1 MPTSET
7 TLEADGVRVVFFHDG
22 DRIAHRVEVRDD
34 ATSGWATAFTSLE
47 GRADETWPA
56 SPPVQQLH
64 VEQRPTGPIVF
75 LIGMAGK
82 SHWSAAVE
90 TAADRQRI
98 QFDVAVRF
106 QARPEQLGSAYA
118 IVESFHGSRPR
129 LVAEAATIIDAADH
143 HHHAP
148 RVRPAIEFPT
158 PPATLGWKYAVFN
171 GIDRP

>member
-22 DRIAHRVEVRDD
+22 DRIAHRVEVLDD
-34 ATSGWATAFTSLE
+34 ATNGWGSAITSLE
-47 GRADETWPA
+47 GRADEAWPP
-56 SPPVQQLH
+56 SPPFQQLH

-90 TAADRQRI
+90 TSADRKSI
-98 QFDVAVRF
+98 WFDVAVRF

-118 IVESFHGSRPR
+118 IVESFHGRRPR
-129 LVAEAATIIDAADH
+129 LLAEAATVVDAADDH
-143 HHHAP
+143 SAAP
-148 RVRPAIEFPT
+148 HVRPATEFPI

-171 GIDRP
+171 GIERP

>member
-7 TLEADGVRVVFFHDG
+7 TLEADGVRIVFFRDS

-34 ATSGWATAFTSLE
+34 ATSDWATAFTSLE
-47 GRADETWPA
+47 GRADEAWPP
-56 SPPVQQLH
+56 SPPFQQLH

-90 TAADRQRI
+90 AAADRRSI
-98 QFDVAVRF
+98 RFDVAVRF
-106 QARPEQLGSAYA
+106 QARPKHLGSAYA
-118 IVESFHGSRPR
+118 IVESFRGGRPR
-129 LVAEAATIIDAADH
+129 LVADSPATLDAIREPAGAPQICPTAD
-143 HHHAP
+143 
-148 RVRPAIEFPT
+148 FPN

-171 GIDRP
+171 GIERP

>member
-22 DRIAHRVEVRDD
+22 DRIAHRLEVRDV
-34 ATSGWATAFTSLE
+34 ATNGWGPAITSLE
-47 GRADETWPA
+47 GRADETWPP
-56 SPPVQQLH
+56 SPPFQQLH

-90 TAADRQRI
+90 TSADRKSIR
-98 QFDVAVRF
+98 FDVAVRL
-106 QARPEQLGSAYA
+106 QVRPEQLGSAYA
-118 IVESFHGSRPR
+118 IVEGFHGSRPR
-129 LVAEAATIIDAADH
+129 LVAEAATVVDAADDRPD
-143 HHHAP
+143 AP
-148 RVRPAIEFPT
+148 RVRPAVEFPT
-158 PPATLGWKYAVFN
+158 SPATLGWKYAVFN